1 MPDRQETFDPR
12 DAPGAAAG
20 PTQPLGA
27 RQSPAPTPPP
37 GPRRRGERGLRA
49 VLAIALTIATAFY
62 FVVAAAFLG
71 LRFVVLPH
79 LDSFRP
85 RIEQTLSSALHA
97 KVTIGQLQGRWSGLQ
112 PSFEVSGLQIVDAQ
126 GKPALSVPAARAT
139 LSWLSLLRF
148 RPILS
153 DLAIDQPEL
162 TAIRHADRSYTIAG
176 FHIDTRGPGNDTFLR
191 FVLTQQWI
199 TLRGGTIHWR
209 DDAQR
214 LPVLTLSQLNLAIA
228 NHGLTHRIGLQAQ
241 PDSATPH
248 GPLDFRVRFRHA
260 PLQPLTNPEHWT
272 GTAYASAS
280 TLDLPMLARYSGT
293 RIQADGGIVNAVVWL
308 DFKAGAWRSAH
319 GALSGNKLSLRAD
332 PTLPHLDVPSA
343 GLHWTLRRNA
353 LDNPDMSL
361 EIRDLHAELGG
372 EPPLAGGVQ
381 VTRLLRVGQFNGRFR
396 RASVGQGQLTAL
408 SGDAIDLG
416 LLSQFLRALPLP
428 HKILNELDRF
438 DPRGTLTDYVIEA
451 ERKAPRTPAEA
462 SAAAI
467 EGDEPLMRYRIK
479 ARLDGVSLGAQE
491 PPPGLSRAGHPHVGL
506 PGVEN
511 ISGAVDADTT
521 HGSATLDT
529 RNAAVTI
536 PGLFDN
542 PRIEVNTLTGSANW
556 TVAPRRDGDTQPR
569 IHLNLARAA
578 VGNADV
584 QASASGVYTNA
595 GQGRGALDLKAV
607 FARIDAQRL
616 ARYLPTGISERLRVS
631 IGHGLQAGELRNA
644 TMDVRG
650 DLEKF
655 PYTRFPDAGKFV
667 IVAPFTGGRFDP
679 TPYPPKRLAN
689 GLEEVWPAF
698 DGIDGIF
705 QIHQNQLRLDIARA
719 RYRQV
724 EVKTLTGRIDDLAS
738 KASDFVIDGDAGGP
752 LADMLHYA
760 DHSTLGALS
769 HGLPAQVV
777 TEGNARIALHL
788 AIPRHEHPHT
798 AVRGTLT
805 LEGNRIGPSRT
816 AAATLAGLPPITDAR
831 GKIDFTE
838 HTLTVGRVTGQFLGG
853 PFSGDGSLRQ
863 DGSMSANVA
872 GRIAADAARPLLPQG
887 SLAALF
893 ERVSG
898 SAPYSIQVHA
908 PAHALPQIVATS
920 DLTGLALDLPA
931 PFDKPAGAPMPF
943 SLTFRPPA
951 EARRGHEGDA
961 HAARNGRTGDNAA
974 DESDHNDNT
983 GGDASHSAE
992 DSAQD
997 SGNDNA
1003 PGVHRLDA
1011 RLGPLNAVYLVT
1023 RGSAADGS
1031 ARLMVKRGAIGVNQP
1046 AVLPPSGVD
1055 ATLELDEL
1063 DADAWRAVI
1072 AQLTDAPSAAG
1083 AAASP
1088 FAPTRFN
1095 FKLSRLTLLQRQW
1108 DEVVLS
1114 ATRTAGQWQAK
1125 VASRQAAGQAQ
1136 WRPGSA
1142 KGSGGALQAHLT
1154 KLVVPDAT
1162 GVDPSAAVLEQRATF
1177 PSIDLVVD
1185 DLTMHHH
1192 DFGKL
1197 EVMAN
1202 NIEKAGV
1209 PIWQVDKLDITNP
1222 AAKLSM
1228 TANWRAAGR
1237 LRTLA
1242 AGQPDAP
1249 RRTVVNFKLDVANA
1263 GALLDRFGL
1272 PRTLKDGAGSL
1283 NGKIGWRGGP
1293 TAIDYPTLT
1302 GTVSF
1307 ELEHGQILKVEPGIA
1322 KLLGVLSLQGLARF
1336 LTFDFKGTFGEGLPF
1351 HSIKNTS
1358 TIQNGIARTDDF
1370 TIRAAPAVITLKGV
1384 ADISK
1389 ETQDLLVT
1397 VVPNLS
1403 GGTAALAATV
1413 VNPLLGLGTL
1423 VASLALS
1430 DPISQSLARR
1440 YQITGSWAHPQVEH
1454 LDGDRGKITEPD
1466 ESPGSP

>member
-1 MPDRQETFDPR
+1 
-12 DAPGAAAG
+12 
-20 PTQPLGA
+20 
-27 RQSPAPTPPP
+27 
-37 GPRRRGERGLRA
+37 LRA
-49 VLAIALTIATAFY
+49 VLAVALTIATAFY
-62 FVVAAAFLG
+62 FVVAAALLG

-97 KVTIGQLQGRWSGLQ
+97 KVTIGQLRGRWSGLQ
-112 PSFEVSGLQIVDAQ
+112 PSFEVSGLEIVDAQ

-199 TLRGGTIHWR
+199 ILRGGTLHWR

-228 NHGLTHRIGLQAQ
+228 NQGLTHRIGLQAQ
-241 PDSATPH
+241 PDGTTPH
-248 GPLDFRVRFRHA
+248 GPLDFRMRFRHT
-260 PLQPLTNPEHWT
+260 PLRPLTNPENWS
-272 GTAYASAS
+272 GTAYALANA
-280 TLDLPMLARYSGT
+280 LDLPVLARYSGA
-293 RIQADGGIVNAVVWL
+293 RMQADGGVINAVAWL
-308 DFKAGAWRSAH
+308 DFQGGAWRSAH
-319 GALSGNKLSLRAD
+319 GALSGSKLSLRAD

-343 GLHWTLRRNA
+343 GLHWTLQRNA
-353 LDNPDMSL
+353 LDTPDVSL

-372 EPPLAGGVQ
+372 EPPLAGGLK
-381 VTRLLRVGQFNGRFR
+381 VTRLLRIGQFNGRFR
-396 RASVGQGQLTAL
+396 RASVGQGQLTAM

-428 HKILNELDRF
+428 HRIVNELNRF
-438 DPRGTLTDYVIEA
+438 DPRGTLTDYTLEG
-451 ERKAPRTPAEA
+451 ERKAPRTPGEA

-467 EGDEPLMRYRIK
+467 EGDEPLVRYRVK

-491 PPPGLSRAGHPHVGL
+491 PPPGLSRAGHPRIGL

-511 ISGAVDADTT
+511 ISGAIDADTT
-521 HGSATLDT
+521 HGSATIDT

-542 PRIEVNTLTGSANW
+542 PRIEVDTLTGSANW
-556 TVAPRRDGDTQPR
+556 TIAPRRDGDTQPR
-569 IHLNLARAA
+569 IRLNLTRAA
-578 VGNADV
+578 AGNADV

-595 GQGRGALDLKAV
+595 GQGRGALDLNAD
-607 FARIDAQRL
+607 FDRIEAKHL
-616 ARYLPTGISERLRVS
+616 ARYLPTGISDRLRVS
-631 IGHGLQAGELRNA
+631 IGHGLQAGALRNA
-644 TMDVRG
+644 TMEVHG

-667 IVAPFTGGRFDP
+667 VVAPITGARFDP
-679 TPYPPKRLAN
+679 TPYPSKRLPN

-705 QIHQNQLRLDIARA
+705 QIHQNQLRFDIERA

-724 EVKTLTGRIDDLAS
+724 ELKKVRGRIDDLAS

-760 DHSTLGALS
+760 NRSTLGALS
-769 HGLPAQVV
+769 HGLPAQFA
-777 TEGNARIALHL
+777 TEGNAQLALHI

-798 AVRGTLT
+798 AVRGTVT
-805 LEGNRIGPSRT
+805 LDGNRIGPART
-816 AAATLAGLPPITDAR
+816 AAAALADLPPVTDVR

-838 HTLTVGRVTGQFLGG
+838 RTITVNHATGQFLGG
-853 PFSGDGSLRQ
+853 PISGDGGMRQ
-863 DGSMSANVA
+863 DGSVIANVA
-872 GRIAADAARPLLPQG
+872 GRIAADAARPLLPEG
-887 SLAALF
+887 PLAALF

-898 SAPYSIQVHA
+898 SAPYSIQVRA

-931 PFDKPAGAPMPF
+931 PFDKPAGTPMPF

-951 EARRGHEGDA
+951 EARRDHEGDA
-961 HAARNGRTGDNAA
+961 QAVGKGRTRDNAS
-974 DESDHNDNT
+974 DESADNDSTRNDADLNSKD
-983 GGDASHSAE
+983 GGSVS
-992 DSAQD
+992 
-997 SGNDNA
+997 A
-1003 PGVHRLDA
+1003 PGVQRLDA

-1023 RGSAADGS
+1023 RDSAPDGPD
-1031 ARLMVKRGAIGVNQP
+1031 RLTVKRGAIGVNQP
-1046 AVLPPSGVD
+1046 AMLPASGVD
-1055 ATLELDEL
+1055 AALDLNEL

-1072 AQLTDAPSAAG
+1072 AKLTTTPTTPSGAAG

-1095 FKLSRLTLLQRQW
+1095 VKLSRLTLLQRQW
-1108 DEVVLS
+1108 DEVVLN
-1114 ATRTAGQWQAK
+1114 ATRTAGQWQAT
-1125 VASRQAAGQAQ
+1125 VASTQAAGQAE
-1136 WRPGSA
+1136 WRPDNA

-1162 GVDPSAAVLEQRATF
+1162 GTDRSGAVLEQRAQTF

-1185 DLTMHHH
+1185 DLTVHRR

-1197 EVMAN
+1197 EVMAKN
-1202 NIEKAGV
+1202 VEKAGV

-1249 RRTVVNFKLDVANA
+1249 RRTVVNFKLDIADA

-1272 PRTLKDGAGSL
+1272 PRTVKDGAGSL
-1283 NGKIGWRGGP
+1283 SGKVGWHGGP

-1302 GTVSF
+1302 GTVSL

-1440 YQITGSWAHPQVEH
+1440 YQVTGSWAHPHVEH
-1454 LDGDRGKITEPD
+1454 LDGDRGKITEPH
-1466 ESPGSP
+1466 ESQGSP